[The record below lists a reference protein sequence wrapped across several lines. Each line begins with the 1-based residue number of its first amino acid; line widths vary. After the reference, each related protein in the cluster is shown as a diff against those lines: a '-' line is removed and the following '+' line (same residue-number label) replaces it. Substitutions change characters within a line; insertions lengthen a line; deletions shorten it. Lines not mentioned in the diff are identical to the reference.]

1 MIKTKNEREIQ
12 KTTNEKETKQ
22 SVSKTAKDAN
32 NQRRDNENNR

>member
-1 MIKTKNEREIQ
+1 MRIISVEIIKTKNEREIQ

-32 NQRRDNENNR
+32 N